1 VRAHPQ
7 AHPSGHPLDLLDH
20 HTNQMRQHDLQT
32 LKITWLEMIS
42 NPRSLNQP
50 TLRVDHGEWGQ
61 VQIQIRV
68 GGIKPPATR
77 TSIVAET
84 FGSKLRH
91 RAVGVDGNLGRPQ
104 PYRLQR

>member
-1 VRAHPQ
+1 
-7 AHPSGHPLDLLDH
+7 
-20 HTNQMRQHDLQT
+20 MRQHDLQT

-77 TSIVAET
+77 TSIVADT
-84 FGSKLRH
+84 FGSNYDTVLSAWTGTSGALNLLACNDDFNGGQSQKLF
-91 RAVGVDGNLGRPQ
+91 GNGRLDPVEG
-104 PYRLQR
+104 